1 VSKDLMRY
9 DLLAQE
15 ALRGVVRAAIVRAA
29 EDGLPGSHH
38 FYITFRTRYPGADVD
53 EQLLEKYPE
62 EITIV
67 LEHQFWDL
75 ASMDDAFEVTLSFG
89 GAPKY
94 IKVPYAAVT
103 SFHDPA
109 VGFGLKF
116 DMGDPEAMLA
126 TTPAP
131 LSATGTDADNQET
144 AAAAGEVVSL
154 DAFRRK

>member
-1 VSKDLMRY
+1 MSKDLMRY

-116 DMGDPEAMLA
+116 DMGDPEAMPA

-131 LSATGTDADNQET
+131 LPATGTDADNQET